1 MDDFWGKGIT
11 KPQTLLWPLSPGTD
25 GQGQMGGGESG
36 VEVGSGE
43 GAVYCQTHGFLCL
56 RSDHMQPLNPST
68 L

>member
-36 VEVGSGE
+36 VEVGREKVLSI
-43 GAVYCQTHGFLCL
+43 A
-56 RSDHMQPLNPST
+56 RHMASCALDLIICS